1 MAATTPKITLSASRD
16 IPFNRL
22 VLSQANVRRVKAGVS
37 IEQLAEDIARRTLL
51 HSLSVRPVLD
61 GDGQETGTYEV
72 PAGGRRYRALELLVR
87 QKRLAKTAP
96 VPCVVRTEGLAE
108 EDSLAENTQ
117 REALHPLDQFRAF
130 ATLRERGLGDEEIAA
145 RFFVT
150 PAVVRQRLKLA
161 SASPRLLDLYAEDQL
176 TLEQLMAFCVT
187 DDHARQERVWEAL
200 GHSYTREPY
209 AIRRL
214 LTEGAVRGGD
224 KRAQFVGTEAYEA
237 AGGVVMRD
245 LFQQDEGGW
254 FQDAGLLDRL
264 AREKL
269 MQAAE
274 ALRADEGWKWV
285 EAAPDFPYGH
295 TYGLRRI
302 AATEARIGEEEQAE
316 LDALRAE
323 YDALV
328 EEHEG
333 GDGDLPEAVDARLIE
348 IEETLARFE
357 ARPPAFDPHEVAR
370 AGAFVSLD
378 PSGVPRVERGYVRP
392 EDEPPPVAVP
402 DAPGTERG
410 HPGDDDD
417 VGVDPDTGTVQHAV
431 VTVGGGGEPQPAEAP
446 DEEDGLKPLPERLL
460 TELTAHRT
468 LALRAALADDPHAA
482 FLAVLHALCFKAFYG
497 GYGSETCLEIEAK
510 SLPLGGHA
518 PGLNDTAS
526 ARALEERHAAWLAS
540 LPRDA
545 GQLWDWL
552 GALDNDSRS
561 DLFALTASR
570 AVNAVHL
577 PWDRRP
583 RALAHADRLA
593 QAAGLDMAAPAVG
606 WTPTVDNYLGR
617 VTKARILAA
626 VREAKGEQAAQ
637 LIDHLRKADMASEA
651 ERLLAGTGWL
661 PEVLRTPGLPGGEV
675 NAPAAADTAEPEQPE
690 AASLPAFLTRSD
702 PDGAGPETEPVEAA
716 EAIAAE

>member
-1 MAATTPKITLSASRD
+1 VS
-16 IPFNRL
+16 L
-22 VLSQANVRRVKAGVS
+22 VDMMT
-37 IEQLAEDIARRTLL
+37 AE
-51 HSLSVRPVLD
+51 
-61 GDGQETGTYEV
+61 
-72 PAGGRRYRALELLVR
+72 
-87 QKRLAKTAP
+87 
-96 VPCVVRTEGLAE
+96 
-108 EDSLAENTQ
+108 
-117 REALHPLDQFRAF
+117 
-130 ATLRERGLGDEEIAA
+130 
-145 RFFVT
+145 
-150 PAVVRQRLKLA
+150 KLN
-161 SASPRLLDLYAEDQL
+161 
-176 TLEQLMAFCVT
+176 
-187 DDHARQERVWEAL
+187 
-200 GHSYTREPY
+200 
-209 AIRRL
+209 
-214 LTEGAVRGGD
+214 
-224 KRAQFVGTEAYEA
+224 EA
-237 AGGVVMRD
+237 AVAIG
-245 LFQQDEGGW
+245 
-254 FQDAGLLDRL
+254 A
-264 AREKL
+264 
-269 MQAAE
+269 
-274 ALRADEGWKWV
+274 EGWRWV
-285 EAAPDFPYGH
+285 EVAPDFPYGH

-323 YDALV
+323 YDTLV

-333 GDGDLPEAVDARLIE
+333 SDGDLPEAVDARLTKIE
-348 IEETLARFE
+348 AALACVE
-357 ARPPAFDPHEVAR
+357 ARPPAFEPDEVVR

-378 PSGVPRVERGYVRP
+378 PSGMLRVERGYMRP

-402 DAPGTERG
+402 DAPGAEG
-410 HPGDDDD
+410 GQPGGGDAYAA
-417 VGVDPDTGTVQHAV
+417 DPASGAVQRAV

-446 DEEDGLKPLPERLL
+446 EEEDRLKPLPERLL

-468 LALRAALADDPHAA
+468 LALRATLADDPHVA
-482 FLAVLHALCFKAFYG
+482 FLAVLHALCLKAFYG

-593 QAAGLDMAAPAVG
+593 QAVGLDMAAPAVG

-661 PEVLRTPGLPGGEV
+661 PEVLRTPGLPGDADTTG
-675 NAPAAADTAEPEQPE
+675 PAAANAADPGQPE
-690 AASLPAFLTRSD
+690 TAGLPAFLNGSD
-702 PDGAGPETEPVEAA
+702 PDGAGPEAEPADTV